1 MSEDNTFII
10 HCRCGECDTCNHI
23 VADYG
28 HGEPLTQADIDTG
41 RHIALGSLEFY
52 TLPSPV
58 LQLVANMLPI
68 TCVECDGEMP
78 FNLTLVNPCDIAQ
91 PTAKLH

>member
-1 MSEDNTFII
+1 MREDKTFII

-23 VADYG
+23 VANYS
-28 HGEPLTQADIDTG
+28 HGEKPMQADIDTG

-58 LQLVANMLPI
+58 LQLVADMLPI
-68 TCVECDGEMP
+68 TCEECNTEIP
-78 FNLTLVNPCDIAQ
+78 FNFTLVSTCDIQQ
-91 PTAKLH
+91 PTTTVH